1 MKRGHGESQ
10 PLPGTSDGTVPPR
23 KPPALRRRSLALVAA
38 GLLAACAPP
47 HGPPA
52 IPLPPLPLPAAHPL
66 RSLGGLRLDRAVIGF
81 GGLSGLHIGDDLQL
95 TAVSDTGRWLR
106 ARLVL
111 DATGPPQAL
120 AELDSGPLSDGLLLG
135 LPGRF
140 SLDAES
146 LARLPDGRFAVG
158 FERWHRIR
166 VYDGIGGWGE
176 PVAAPPGLA
185 EAPLNASLESLAV
198 LADGRWLLITEGLEH
213 APGLLRGW
221 VGRPGAWVPLSY
233 RPTPGFLPTDLAPL
247 PDGGALLVERR
258 FNVWERGFKGRLLH
272 LPAARLA
279 GLGANNEM
287 QAEVLLDD
295 TQLPRENW
303 EGVSTFWWNG
313 QQIIVM
319 MTDDNEFFLQQGL
332 LILFAI
338 KPRGLAQD

>member
-1 MKRGHGESQ
+1 MNHGHEGSH
-10 PLPGTSDGTVPPR
+10 PSPAAPGGTMTPFRR
-23 KPPALRRRSLALVAA
+23 KALRRRSLAVIAA

-111 DATGPPQAL
+111 DATGQPQAL

-166 VYDGIGGWGE
+166 VYDRIDGWGE

-185 EAPLNASLESLAV
+185 EAPLNASVESLAV

-221 VGRPGAWVPLSY
+221 VGHPGAWVPLSY

-272 LPAARLA
+272 LPAGQLA
-279 GLGANNEM
+279 APGVKSEV
-287 QAEVLLDD
+287 QAEVLLEE

-303 EGVSTFWWNG
+303 EGVSTFRWND
-313 QQIIVM
+313 QQIIAM
-319 MTDDNEFFLQQGL
+319 ITDDNEFFLQQGL

-338 KPRGLAQD
+338 KPQGLARD